1 VTDRRQRTVLG
12 VSAAVVAALWVT
24 ACTAVPASGPVHAGE
39 QTAQAQAK
47 IGVAAR
53 PPVPGDVPVGIVS
66 GFRFANS
73 AFVGANG
80 VAKAYLA
87 DGASWQPDQGVVVD
101 ADAGASWTTKAVGDV
116 ATVTATD
123 TQVGTIAADGTFKP
137 APAGDQI
144 QYGYQLTKDSKEKG
158 QWRIVNAP
166 PYLVLTVT
174 QVEHSYQTGYVYFL
188 RPDLQ
193 MLVPVRVFLPVSS
206 DKLAGALLTTLLHP
220 PPDWLSSA
228 VTTAFPPG
236 TVAPEPAQDKL
247 GITTVDLS
255 LNVANLPAARR
266 SAIAA
271 QLSYTLSNSATPL
284 QNYGQ
289 LRIMAGGQPL
299 ISSQHQLQTAADW
312 SRWDADKLKLGFYY
326 SDVNHLT
333 HDHLTEL
340 LPGDTGVR
348 AATRLSAPVVAP
360 HVDSSGSPDLIAGVV
375 QGPANT
381 ESLYAGPLRDPKQ
394 LLSGS
399 SFTTPSW
406 DSLGNLWTVQQEKSS
421 SAPQVRIAP
430 TGRATLP
437 PVAAPELA
445 NKVIKD
451 LKVSRDGTRVAVL
464 AVSTNLTQ
472 VLVGAVASDGT
483 TIGHFYPVAPG
494 LTSVL
499 DFVWASSTQLD
510 ILVSGPTGGGGTAS
524 SALWTVDVDG
534 WPPSLA
540 EQTVLP
546 SATSVAAAPG
556 EPVVIGTANNQIEE
570 FQQNNNTWQFVDG
583 GSSPRYPG

>member
-1 VTDRRQRTVLG
+1 VLA
-12 VSAAVVAALWVT
+12 VSAAAVAALWVS

-39 QTAQAQAK
+39 QTAQGQPR

-53 PPVPGDVPVGIVS
+53 PPVPGDLPVGIVS

-73 AFVGANG
+73 AFGSANG

-87 DGASWQPDQGVVVD
+87 DGASWQPNQGVVVV
-101 ADAGASWTTKAVGDV
+101 ADAGASLTTKTVGDV

-123 TQVGTIAADGTFKP
+123 TQVGAIAADGTFKP
-137 APAGDQI
+137 SPAGDQI
-144 QYGYQLTKDSKEKG
+144 QYGYQLTNDSKEKG

-220 PPDWLSSA
+220 PPNWLSGA

-255 LNVANLPAARR
+255 LSVANLPAARR

-271 QLSYTLSNSATPL
+271 QLSYTLSNPATPL

-289 LRIMAGGQPL
+289 LRITAGGQPL
-299 ISSQHQLQTAADW
+299 ISSQRPLQTAADW

-326 SDVNHLT
+326 SDV
-333 HDHLTEL
+333 DHLTRDHL
-340 LPGDTGVR
+340 MDLVPGDTGLR

-406 DSLGNLWTVQQEKSS
+406 DSLGNLWTVQQERSS
-421 SAPQVRIAP
+421 SAPEVRIAP

-437 PVAAPELA
+437 GPVAAPELA

-483 TIGHFYPVAPG
+483 SIGHFYPVAPG

-510 ILVSGPTGGGGTAS
+510 ILISGPTGGGGTAS

-540 EQTVLP
+540 EQSVLTT
-546 SATSVAAAPG
+546 ATSVAAAPLQ
-556 EPVVIGTANNQIEE
+556 PVVVGTANSQIEE
-570 FQQNNNTWQFVDG
+570 FQQNNNTWQFIDAG
-583 GSSPRYPG
+583 TSPRYPG